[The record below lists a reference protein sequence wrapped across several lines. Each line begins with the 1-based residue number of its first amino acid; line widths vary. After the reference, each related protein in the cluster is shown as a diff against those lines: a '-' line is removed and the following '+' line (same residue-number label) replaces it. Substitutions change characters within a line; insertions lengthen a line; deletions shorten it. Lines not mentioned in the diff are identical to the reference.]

1 MIYNILTDEI
11 EKIHNSSITEKPIIR
26 DRGEI
31 RHIIDNNINNYAD
44 LSWMNTVNEIS
55 CRVLAVLEYRYV
67 AMTYASLKPSAYYMR
82 LTDKDKDILTQLA
95 KFGIVIKSSVDEILC
110 VLGFLFQPYYYKSN
124 LSKDVLKNL
133 TFESAEKLLQ
143 YLKKIDTEEPE
154 QYVVFSKIPPRL
166 EPIKTSIIGSNDGK
180 FLVFKS
186 NGNYNNMVLY
196 KENAELFFDLFDALH
211 VETWEDNSAKCKN
224 SMQTL
229 WTLDIKDKA
238 QRKIHLEG
246 DATQIEFL
254 KLDAIMSFATELP
267 RFKQEE
273 CRIYDHHVVI

>member
-11 EKIHNSSITEKPIIR
+11 EKIHNLNIAAKPIIR
-26 DRGEI
+26 DRVRGKYVFDEEMGDV
-31 RHIIDNNINNYAD
+31 RE
-44 LSWMNTVNEIS
+44 LSR
-55 CRVLAVLEYRYV
+55 RVLAVLEYKYSAIKHV
-67 AMTYASLKPSAYYMR
+67 SLKPSGYFIG

-110 VLGFLFQPYYYKSN
+110 VLGFLFQPFFVRGDVPE
-124 LSKDVLKNL
+124 DVLKNL

-143 YLKKIDTEEPE
+143 YLKKIDIEEPE
-154 QYVVFSKIPPRL
+154 QYVVFSKTYSRL
-166 EPIKTSIIGSNDGK
+166 EPKKISIIGNNDGK
-180 FLVFKS
+180 FLVFQS
-186 NGNYNNMVLY
+186 GGNYNDLVLY
-196 KENAELFFDLFDALH
+196 KENVELFFELFDALH
-211 VETWEDNSAKCKN
+211 VETWEDKSAKCKN

-273 CRIYDHHVVI
+273 CRIYDPHVVI